1 MPPSILADD
10 KHLTKM
16 GLRLSMAL
24 EAVLI
29 SALLLTDLAVPP
41 QALQALGF
49 HLIGQILWSSDWTLN
64 VSGIRSD
71 NCQSD

>member
-16 GLRLSMAL
+16 GLRLSMTL

-29 SALLLTDLAVPP
+29 SALLLTNLAVPP
-41 QALQALGF
+41 QAL
-49 HLIGQILWSSDWTLN
+49 
-64 VSGIRSD
+64 
-71 NCQSD
+71 